1 MSLRPKPKIILQWG
15 TLSSS
20 SSIQIITSIILRK
33 MNRSYLLIFSQDWN
47 IWKRSYVKNKMSMTI
62 SPIKNNA
69 PIIRWIH
76 SHPIFFFRL
85 VRSTSLA
92 GLAWSGLH
100 WTTLSWSSS
109 SCLWIWTLVIFSN
122 SRGRFF
128 VVGFIA
134 SRVNQQLSSL
144 TMRFPEK
151 SSRFIFPTK
160 VFGIQAQMCSQINL
174 IF

>member
-1 MSLRPKPKIILQWG
+1 MSLGPKPKIILQWV

-33 MNRSYLLIFSQDWN
+33 MNRSYLLIFSQVWN
-47 IWKRSYVKNKMSMTI
+47 IWKWSYVKNKMSMTI

-69 PIIRWIH
+69 PIILWIH

-122 SRGRFF
+122 SEADFF
-128 VVGFIA
+128 CCRVYSLF
-134 SRVNQQLSSL
+134 RLKTLVNQQLSSL

-160 VFGIQAQMCSQINL
+160 VFGIQA
-174 IF
+174 